1 MFIIDMIAGLHGTE
15 KYLYN
20 FIRLIDKQK
29 FSIIIVSLYH
39 KYKVAEEF
47 YDLCIPI
54 IRLPINKLYSP
65 FSFNKY
71 IYLYRIMRKY
81 QIDILETI
89 HRMSDF
95 IGPIIARLAGVK
107 IVISNRRDMG
117 FMRTRIDDFM
127 YRAIDHLVDR
137 IKCNSKAAIKYFSQ
151 RDSVSISKFDIS
163 YNGVEVRHREISDYD
178 KNNIKK
184 EFGIKEDEIVIGL
197 VGGVKKVKGHIEF
210 IEMAQHLTHVH
221 NNVRFLI
228 VGGGYESGKDEYF
241 DYIKKLSFEKGLD
254 TRIIFTGFVKK
265 VFRFLSILDIAILPS
280 YTEGCSNV
288 LLEYMSAGLPV
299 IATNVG
305 GNPELVAHGVT
316 GFIVPPRD
324 ANALID
330 KAELLLSSKCLRRKL
345 GKTGYETV
353 CKKHSL
359 SCVVTE
365 QMFYYEKLLE
375 DKNKN

>member
-151 RDSVSISKFDIS
+151 RDSVSIS
-163 YNGVEVRHREISDYD
+163 
-178 KNNIKK
+178 
-184 EFGIKEDEIVIGL
+184 
-197 VGGVKKVKGHIEF
+197 
-210 IEMAQHLTHVH
+210 
-221 NNVRFLI
+221 
-228 VGGGYESGKDEYF
+228 
-241 DYIKKLSFEKGLD
+241 
-254 TRIIFTGFVKK
+254 
-265 VFRFLSILDIAILPS
+265 
-280 YTEGCSNV
+280 
-288 LLEYMSAGLPV
+288 
-299 IATNVG
+299 
-305 GNPELVAHGVT
+305 
-316 GFIVPPRD
+316 
-324 ANALID
+324 
-330 KAELLLSSKCLRRKL
+330 
-345 GKTGYETV
+345 
-353 CKKHSL
+353 
-359 SCVVTE
+359 
-365 QMFYYEKLLE
+365 
-375 DKNKN
+375 